1 MREPGVAIAGAIA
14 RDEGGLAFITCPDLD
29 LRDWLVREVES
40 LVPSDARPFRTSS
53 VAEALGEPN
62 RMALII
68 PNDEAEV
75 VRDLDACRDQA
86 LEPPRTQPI
95 VLFLLRDGDGHHTL
109 ALEAPSA
116 WSWAGGSDVDPE
128 ALAELDMDAEREAFT
143 AEVGTTPEEWLVPW
157 RSQDVPRTQENFTR
171 AFWAMTLE

>member
-75 VRDLDACRDQA
+75 VRDLRFPCGRRLEVRQPAVVA
-86 LEPPRTQPI
+86 LPTANQDRTVDLRALRTDLLATQRPAHRPGSAPR
-95 VLFLLRDGDGHHTL
+95 VF
-109 ALEAPSA
+109 
-116 WSWAGGSDVDPE
+116 
-128 ALAELDMDAEREAFT
+128 
-143 AEVGTTPEEWLVPW
+143 
-157 RSQDVPRTQENFTR
+157 RSQRSGR
-171 AFWAMTLE
+171 CSGR